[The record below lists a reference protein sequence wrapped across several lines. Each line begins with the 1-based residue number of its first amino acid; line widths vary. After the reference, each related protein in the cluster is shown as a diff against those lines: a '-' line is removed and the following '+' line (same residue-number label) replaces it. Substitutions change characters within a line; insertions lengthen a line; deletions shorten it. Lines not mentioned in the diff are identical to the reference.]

1 PACNTGFAKKRER
14 FLFGHNVIFITFV
27 LLGEVGGFLS
37 ASSQS
42 PTIRRYATITA
53 LEKQELKN

>member
-1 PACNTGFAKKRER
+1 M
-14 FLFGHNVIFITFV
+14 FGHNVIFITFV